1 MEESLLH
8 RTVLNLSIV
17 LALVWILLT
26 SIPLTMAQEW
36 TDQAPAPAPKGP
48 WSDKSL
54 SPDQRADLLI
64 QQMTLEEK
72 LSLVHGE
79 EGGQSLKKWL
89 GGAGYVPGVPRLGI
103 PDLQMSDG
111 RSGVANIG
119 RTGRYATA
127 LPSALAN
134 AASWD
139 LQASYDFGA
148 LLGKEIRDL
157 GFNVSLGGTANII
170 REPRNGRNF
179 ECLGEDPLL
188 IGKMLGSELKGT
200 QAQGVIGNIN
210 RYAVND
216 QETGRFI
223 MNVNVDKRA
232 MQETDLLAFHIAIQE
247 SNVGTVM
254 CAYNKLNG
262 TFTCED
268 PFLLTCV
275 LKKSWSYQ
283 GWVMSDW
290 GAVHSTVPSALAGFD
305 QEMPSGKYFGDAL
318 KAAVEKGDVPVARVN
333 DMVHRILRT
342 EIALGVFDGPPVL
355 RPVNPF
361 TGAEVAQRSAELGT
375 VLLKNANGQLPLK
388 ASSIK
393 SLAIIG
399 EHADAGVLSGSGSDQ
414 VDPAEGNAVPGNPY
428 GWHPSSPLRVMRGRL
443 PNAQVTFDDGIDIP
457 RAAKAAAAA
466 EVAILFVHQHASEGH
481 DVRNLSL
488 PHAQDA
494 MIAAV
499 AAANPHCIVVL
510 ENGGPVTMPWIDKVS
525 AILEA
530 WYPGIRGAEALANI
544 IFGDV
549 NPSAKLPVTFPNSEA
564 DLPHP
569 TLAGMQYVPA
579 SENDPGN
586 IHFPSFDVNYDEGLK
601 VGYKWFEA
609 EGKKPLFPFG
619 FGLSYTTYSYSNL
632 TATGEKG
639 LNVTFRITNTGDRAG
654 AEVAQVY
661 ALLPASAGEPFKRL
675 IGWEKVPLAKGETKT
690 VTVTVDPQYLS
701 IFDVEKNGWDLVP
714 GDYKV
719 YAGGSAESTPLST
732 TVQIVGGQ

>member
-1 MEESLLH
+1 MEESPSY
-8 RTVLNLSIV
+8 RFLNLCV
-17 LALVWILLT
+17 TVVVAWIFFAN
-26 SIPLTMAQEW
+26 IPFVVAQEW
-36 TDQAPAPAPKGP
+36 TDQAPPPALKGP

-54 SPDQRADLLI
+54 PSDQRADLLV

-72 LSLVHGE
+72 LSLVHGDQGE
-79 EGGQSLKKWL
+79 ESLKKWL

-103 PDLQMSDG
+103 PALQMSDG

-139 LQASYDFGA
+139 LQSSYDFGA

-170 REPRNGRNF
+170 REPRNGRNY

-216 QETGRFI
+216 QDTGRFI
-223 MNVNVDKRA
+223 MNVKIGKRP

-254 CAYNKLNG
+254 CAYNKLNSVY
-262 TFTCED
+262 TCQD
-268 PFLLTCV
+268 PYLLTDV
-275 LKKSWSYQ
+275 LKKSWNYP
-283 GWVMSDW
+283 GWIMTDW
-290 GAVHSTVPSALAGFD
+290 GAAHSSIPSALAGLD
-305 QEMPSGKYFGDAL
+305 QEMPTGTYFGETL
-318 KAAVEKGDVPVARVN
+318 KAAVEKGDVPLARLN

-342 EIALGVFDGPPVL
+342 EIALGIFDEAPVL

-361 TGAEVAQRSAELGT
+361 TGAEVTQRSAERGI
-375 VLLKNANGQLPLK
+375 VLLKNANGQLPLA

-399 EHADAGVLSGSGSDQ
+399 EHADVGVLSGSGSDQ
-414 VDPAEGNAVPGNPY
+414 VTPAEGNAVPGNPY
-428 GWHPSSPLRVMRGRL
+428 GWHPSSPLKVMRARL
-443 PNAQVTFDDGIDIP
+443 PNVQVTFDDGSDIP
-457 RAAKAAAAA
+457 RAAQVAAAA
-466 EVAILFVHQHASEGH
+466 EVAILFVHQHTGEGS

-488 PHAQDA
+488 PHNQDTL
-494 MIAAV
+494 IAAV

-549 NPSAKLPVTFPNSEA
+549 NPSGKLPVTFPRSEA

-569 TLAGMQYVPA
+569 ALAGMQYVPA
-579 SENDPGN
+579 QGVDAK
-586 IHFPSFDVNYDEGLK
+586 FPPFDVNYDEGLK

-609 EGKKPLFPFG
+609 EGKEPLFPFG
-619 FGLSYTTYSYSNL
+619 FGLSYTTYAYSNL
-632 TATGEKG
+632 TASAEKE
-639 LNVTFRITNTGDRAG
+639 LKVTFRVTNTGERAG

-675 IGWEKVPLAKGETKT
+675 IGWEKIQLAQGETKT
-690 VTVTVDPQYLS
+690 ATVTVDPQYLA
-701 IFDVEKNGWDLVP
+701 IFNVEKNGWEVVP

-719 YAGGSAESTPLST
+719 YVGGSSQSTPLST
-732 TVQIVGGQ
+732 TVRITGGQ